1 MKTNAVFTINS
12 ITQWLKNPPIEYRPL
27 SFWSWNDKLD
37 NQKLC
42 FEIKEMARAGLGG
55 FFMHP
60 RGGHGESPYMGAGWK
75 EAVATCINQAKELG
89 ISAWGY
95 DDDAWPS
102 GYAGGA
108 IPAMGD
114 EYHTRWVEAEW
125 QTHYPSGDEKNIVGI
140 YSKDPVSKMF
150 VNTDAGAP
158 YLVIKIK
165 TNPYY
170 IDTLNEKVMKAFVD
184 HTYAWYYKH
193 FGDEFGKTFPGFF
206 SDEPQF
212 ALFNIP
218 WSAALPL
225 KFTARNGYS
234 VYEAIPAMFVEY
246 HGCEKHRYDFWSV
259 VSEMFVTAYAKT
271 IFDWCEA
278 HNCKFTGHV
287 ILEDSIYEA
296 MSGTAGSMSFYEY
309 MQMPGVD
316 ILSRH
321 ISSPV
326 QPRQV
331 SSVARQ
337 LGKKHIISEMYAL
350 CGWDVSFE
358 ELKWMAEW
366 HFVNGI
372 SVVCQH
378 LMSYT
383 LRGARKRDY
392 PPSLFY
398 HQPWWPEYR
407 NFNDYLARLSML
419 LTDGVECADLLVLH
433 PIKSGWVHFTHSLAE
448 THIYDQVNN
457 RFIKAVSEKD
467 PNLAVKKLDLD
478 FEKITAVLS
487 DNHIGYHYGDETL
500 LHKYGSVVN
509 GGLQVG
515 LCNYKAVVIPSMSN
529 IDRNTVRLLLDFAE
543 AGGKIASFG
552 VFPFMIEGKHDPI
565 LNLLSAK
572 TLSVKDERSLLHFLK
587 DCSRVCIQYNGGEIA
602 DIHSMRRNCEK
613 FELIYLVNH
622 SINAFYKAQISVK
635 TALGNPLLY
644 NALTNEVN
652 SVLYSRE
659 GENIV
664 FSLDFAPMQSYAVI
678 LNDNEFT
685 PPKETQTKKLVPI
698 RDHGKWRI
706 QCSEENALTLDTCR
720 YKLENDEWHAGIPVI
735 KLMQKLV
742 QKRYNGIVEMEFGFK
757 IADSIDIASIG
768 PVYLVLEKASGCSVT
783 VNRRAVNTVCGWW
796 KDTSFDKIEI
806 SPLLRNGE
814 NKVNVSLHFYQ
825 EDHVYDILFGKEVLE
840 VEINRLTYTTEL
852 ESIYIIG
859 DFGVFSESKY
869 SFAEKKGMIT
879 SGGFFISKKP
889 DQVDEG
895 EIVSQGFCFYAGNSM
910 LKRTITFTEDVI
922 LNGVILDLGRV
933 DAVATRVFVNGHD
946 LGLIP
951 WAPYQIDIS
960 RYIKTG
966 ANEIGIMLYGSNRNL
981 LGPHHYIYGQNTNV
995 APHSFTDYEGWRES
1009 YCFVRFGL

>member
-1 MKTNAVFTINS
+1 MNTPGIAINS
-12 ITQWLKNPPIEYRPL
+12 ITQRLKNPPIEYRPL

-37 NQKLC
+37 HNKLS
-42 FEIKEMARAGLGG
+42 FEVKEIARAGLGG

-60 RGGHGESPYMGAGWK
+60 RGGHGESPYMGEGWK
-75 EAVATCINQAKELG
+75 EAVATCINQAKEFG

-108 IPAMGD
+108 IPAIGD

-125 QTHYPSGDEKNIVGI
+125 QTEYPSAHENNIVGI
-140 YSKDPVSKMF
+140 YSKDPVSNMF
-150 VNTDAGAP
+150 VKADVKGAP

-170 IDTLNEKVMKAFVD
+170 IDTLSEKVMQAFVD
-184 HTYAWYYKH
+184 HTYEWYYKH

-218 WSAALPL
+218 WSAELPR
-225 KFTARNGYS
+225 KFLARNGYS
-234 VYEAIPAMFVEY
+234 VYEAIPAMFAEY
-246 HGCEKHRYDFWSV
+246 PGCEKHRYDFWSV

-271 IFDWCEA
+271 IYDWCET

-296 MSGTAGSMSFYEY
+296 MLGTAGSMPFYEY

-326 QPRQV
+326 QPKQV
-331 SSVARQ
+331 ASVARQ
-337 LGKKHIISEMYAL
+337 LGKKHIISEMFAL

-358 ELKWMAEW
+358 ELKWIAEW

-407 NFNDYLARLSML
+407 CFNDYLARLSML
-419 LTDGVECADLLVLH
+419 LTDGIECADLLVLH

-448 THIYDQVNN
+448 TRIYDQVSNL
-457 RFIKAVSEKD
+457 FIKPVSETD

-500 LHKYGSVVN
+500 MHKYGSVMN

-529 IDRNTVRLLLDFAE
+529 LDRNTVGLLLEFAE
-543 AGGKIASFG
+543 AGGKLASFG
-552 VFPFMIEGKHDPI
+552 VFPYLIEGKHDPI
-565 LNLLSAK
+565 LNTLKAK
-572 TLSVKDERSLLHFLK
+572 TLIAKDERSLLHILK

-602 DIHSMRRNCEK
+602 DIHCMRRNCETS
-613 FELIYLVNH
+613 ELISFVNH
-622 SINAFYKAQISVK
+622 SVNAFYKAQISAK
-635 TALGNPLLY
+635 SLGLPLIY
-644 NALTNEVN
+644 YALTNELN
-652 SVLYSRE
+652 PVLYSGD
-659 GENIV
+659 GENIS

-678 LNDNEFT
+678 LNDKAFN
-685 PPKETQTKKLVPI
+685 PPEAAKSKKIIPA
-698 RDHGKWRI
+698 RYQGKWRI

-720 YKLENDEWHAGIPVI
+720 YKLDNDAWHAAMPVI
-735 KLMQKLV
+735 TLMQQLV
-742 QKRYNGIVEMEFGFK
+742 KKRYHGMLEMEFTFK

-768 PVYLVLEKASGCSVT
+768 SVYLVLEKASGCAVKI
-783 VNRRAVNTVCGWW
+783 NGAAVNTVCGWW
-796 KDTSFDKIEI
+796 KDSSFEKIEI

-869 SFAEKKGMIT
+869 SFAEKKGMLT
-879 SGGFFISKKP
+879 SGGFYISNKP
-889 DQVDEG
+889 DQVNEG
-895 EIVSQGFCFYAGNSM
+895 EIVSQGFCFYAGNCL
-910 LKRTITFTEDVI
+910 LKRTITLNEVAI
-922 LNGVILDLGRV
+922 LNRVILDLGRF
-933 DAVATRVFVNGHD
+933 DAVAARVYINGQDGGFV
-946 LGLIP
+946 P

-960 RYIKTG
+960 QHVKTG
-966 ANEIGIMLYGSNRNL
+966 DNEIGIMLYGSNRNL
-981 LGPHHYIYGQNTNV
+981 LGPHHHIYGQNTNV
-995 APHSFTDYEGWRES
+995 APHSFTDCEGWRES
-1009 YCFVRFGL
+1009 YCFVRYGL